1 MFRNI
6 DFMLENIWWNKKQ
19 LLTLEKVC
27 PASFVNPLCPFTQ
40 HKHKELTE
48 QGKLPDPLQVFN
60 DNHCM
65 MLALSYYLS
74 T

>member
-27 PASFVNPLCPFTQ
+27 PASFVNPPCPFTQ

-48 QGKLPDPLQVFN
+48 QGAKTQT
-60 DNHCM
+60 H
-65 MLALSYYLS
+65 Y
-74 T
+74 